1 MTDPQEL
8 VRRFSASTD
17 RFGTYEA
24 LVALGEDAIPALRD
38 GLQHDNWQVRRWCAI
53 CLDRV
58 ADTEALR
65 DLVGLL
71 EDSKAAVRLWAVHSL
86 ACDHCKQDVDCPVD
100 VVPLL
105 IERIEEDPS
114 MRVRRMA
121 VIMLGSELLDRRAR
135 PVFEKI
141 LSEESDRKLRL
152 HAANG
157 LQRLDAAGASPPTDR
172 DPAAL

>member
-1 MTDPQEL
+1 MTDPHEL
-8 VRRFSASTD
+8 VRLFSDSTD

-24 LVALGEDAIPALRD
+24 LIALGEEAIPALRD
-38 GLQHDNWQVRRWCAI
+38 GLRDDDWQIRRWCAI

-58 ADTEALR
+58 ADGDALR

-71 EDSKAAVRLWAVHSL
+71 DDPKAAVRLWAVHSL
-86 ACDHCKQDVDCPVD
+86 ACDHCKQDVECPVD
-100 VVPLL
+100 TVPLL
-105 IERIEEDPS
+105 IRRIEEDPS

-141 LSEESDRKLRL
+141 LVEESDQKLRL

-157 LQRLDAAGASPPTDR
+157 LRRLDETRRRRSERPS
-172 DPAAL
+172 